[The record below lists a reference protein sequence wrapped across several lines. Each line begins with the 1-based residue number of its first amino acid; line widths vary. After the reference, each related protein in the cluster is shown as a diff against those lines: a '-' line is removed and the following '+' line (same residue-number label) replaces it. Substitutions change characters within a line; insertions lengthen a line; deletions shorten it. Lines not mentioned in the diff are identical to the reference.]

1 MLENIVPY
9 KSKYYTYGDY
19 VFYRNSNYIKRS
31 STESFPNRFYMAG
44 YNDEKRALIFLQMCT
59 PRIKLDK
66 KYRSDI
72 EGNFTEFI
80 DEYYGEFYDFK
91 A

>member
-1 MLENIVPY
+1 
-9 KSKYYTYGDY
+9 
-19 VFYRNSNYIKRS
+19 
-31 STESFPNRFYMAG
+31 MAG

-59 PRIKLDK
+59 QRIKLDK

>member
-1 MLENIVPY
+1 MFLGMYTQKKRVQE
-9 KSKYYTYGDY
+9 KYIT
-19 VFYRNSNYIKRS
+19 
-31 STESFPNRFYMAG
+31 
-44 YNDEKRALIFLQMCT
+44 
-59 PRIKLDK
+59 
-66 KYRSDI
+66 DI